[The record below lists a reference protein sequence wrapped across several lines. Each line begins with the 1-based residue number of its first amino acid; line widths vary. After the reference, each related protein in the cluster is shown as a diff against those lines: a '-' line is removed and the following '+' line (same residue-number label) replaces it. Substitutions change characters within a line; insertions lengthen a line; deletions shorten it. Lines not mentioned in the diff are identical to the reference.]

1 MKFIN
6 KYSYNIFIAIS
17 ISIILR
23 LIFLS
28 TYGDFS
34 LENEWGTLYKNLK
47 IHGVLAFRSFEGN
60 LIPSV
65 YMPPLYAYFIFFIDY
80 LKPNKFDLVN
90 SILVI
95 QILLSSISIY
105 YFNKINL
112 MMFNKKISIISSYFF
127 SLFPLN
133 IYASIQ
139 ISSISLQI
147 FLSIIFLY
155 LIFQILSNKN
165 NLKILILLGFI
176 SGLTILLRGEFV
188 VIFIFTIIFIFFV
201 KKINIP
207 NLIIIFLI
215 SLLTVSPYL
224 IRNYITF
231 EKITITKSFGYNLW
245 KGNNIDAT
253 VEGSESINAF
263 DKHNID
269 EKLNALE
276 KNKLY
281 DFNYDKIFLES
292 SLKFIEDNPVLFFER
307 YLKKFLSFV
316 FFNINSNYPNYYSI
330 LNIIPL
336 IFVSFIFFISFYKII
351 KIKKSVLLKYLL
363 FNLFL
368 TVAIFSVFFILPRY
382 KLIILPIQ
390 LIIINFWLNK
400 YFKKGV

>member
-1 MKFIN
+1 M
-6 KYSYNIFIAIS
+6 
-17 ISIILR
+17 
-23 LIFLS
+23 
-28 TYGDFS
+28 
-34 LENEWGTLYKNLK
+34 
-47 IHGVLAFRSFEGN
+47 
-60 LIPSV
+60 
-65 YMPPLYAYFIFFIDY
+65 PLYAYFIFFIDY

-201 KKINIP
+201 KINIP

-307 YLKKFLSFV
+307 YLKSFCHSFFL
-316 FFNINSNYPNYYSI
+316 I
-330 LNIIPL
+330 
-336 IFVSFIFFISFYKII
+336 
-351 KIKKSVLLKYLL
+351 
-363 FNLFL
+363 
-368 TVAIFSVFFILPRY
+368 
-382 KLIILPIQ
+382 
-390 LIIINFWLNK
+390 
-400 YFKKGV
+400 

>member
-34 LENEWGTLYKNLK
+34 LENEWGTVYKNLK
-47 IHGVLAFRSFEGN
+47 THGVLAFRSFEGN

-176 SGLTILLRGEFV
+176 SGLTILLRGEFI

-201 KKINIP
+201 KNKYPKFNNNFFNFVIN
-207 NLIIIFLI
+207 
-215 SLLTVSPYL
+215 
-224 IRNYITF
+224 
-231 EKITITKSFGYNLW
+231 
-245 KGNNIDAT
+245 
-253 VEGSESINAF
+253 SI
-263 DKHNID
+263 
-269 EKLNALE
+269 ALF
-276 KNKLY
+276 NQKLY
-281 DFNYDKIFLES
+281 
-292 SLKFIEDNPVLFFER
+292 
-307 YLKKFLSFV
+307 
-316 FFNINSNYPNYYSI
+316 NI
-330 LNIIPL
+330 
-336 IFVSFIFFISFYKII
+336 
-351 KIKKSVLLKYLL
+351 
-363 FNLFL
+363 
-368 TVAIFSVFFILPRY
+368 
-382 KLIILPIQ
+382 
-390 LIIINFWLNK
+390 
-400 YFKKGV
+400 

>member
-127 SLFPLN
+127 SISIKYICINSN
-133 IYASIQ
+133 IFNFFADFKY
-139 ISSISLQI
+139 
-147 FLSIIFLY
+147 
-155 LIFQILSNKN
+155 N
-165 NLKILILLGFI
+165 
-176 SGLTILLRGEFV
+176 
-188 VIFIFTIIFIFFV
+188 IFIFNFS
-201 KKINIP
+201 
-207 NLIIIFLI
+207 NL
-215 SLLTVSPYL
+215 
-224 IRNYITF
+224 
-231 EKITITKSFGYNLW
+231 K
-245 KGNNIDAT
+245 
-253 VEGSESINAF
+253 
-263 DKHNID
+263 
-269 EKLNALE
+269 
-276 KNKLY
+276 
-281 DFNYDKIFLES
+281 
-292 SLKFIEDNPVLFFER
+292 
-307 YLKKFLSFV
+307 
-316 FFNINSNYPNYYSI
+316 
-330 LNIIPL
+330 
-336 IFVSFIFFISFYKII
+336 
-351 KIKKSVLLKYLL
+351 
-363 FNLFL
+363 
-368 TVAIFSVFFILPRY
+368 
-382 KLIILPIQ
+382 
-390 LIIINFWLNK
+390 
-400 YFKKGV
+400 